1 MGKKTK
7 NGGLEVVAM
16 RRVSRTQ
23 INARFLYG
31 RYMPARIT
39 ATAHRYLIPGQRQ

>member
-1 MGKKTK
+1 
-7 NGGLEVVAM
+7 M
-16 RRVSRTQ
+16 RQVSRAQ

-39 ATAHRYLIPGQRQ
+39 AAAHRYLIPGQRR